1 MKKIDN
7 QKCPIDLRFY
17 IKNPISLET
26 YGIEL
31 KTANLF
37 CEDVQIL
44 FEDIGELEDII
55 IKLEDLRRLWYEKTG
70 VKQYRD
76 LQL

>member
-37 CEDVQIL
+37 CEDVPIL

-55 IKLEDLRRLWYEKTG
+55 IKLEDLRCLWYEKTG

>member
-26 YGIEL
+26 YGVEL

-37 CEDVQIL
+37 CEDTSIL
-44 FEDIGELEDII
+44 FEEISELDDLI
-55 IKLEDLRRLWYEKTG
+55 IKLEDLRRLWCKKTG
-70 VKQYRD
+70 VK
-76 LQL
+76 